1 MRLGL
6 RNEWLYWC
14 RLCARD
20 DAEIDL
26 HDDSQDEDF
35 VRTVSKCF
43 DVEMLLEEPELGS
56 MLCKTCHAMVS
67 QLISFSESVNKVQA
81 IFELLRHTEPHD
93 AINIAALRKEYGLP
107 VSCKLED
114 VYLENNFNIPHEDG
128 ESQIPLK
135 CSMARIR
142 AVDKIKKKL
151 HSNKKILNGIDASS
165 ISAQQSKYSR
175 GRPKGKAFPKP
186 FIESAFSGNVG
197 PKEELRGNM
206 HGGVRLFV
214 CDCCGKQL
222 KTFSSL
228 VEHKLVHTDAKPCIC
243 TTCNAGFKNKA
254 RLKVRKYIFLT
265 IPLPPTYCLCF
276 EKVHIQTHGE
286 PSFVC
291 KICGKKL
298 QTRAILNK
306 HKYVHTEER
315 RFKCDICYT
324 GCKNSTAMKIHLLGH
339 IGLRPYV
346 CEYCGKSFASNTNCR
361 SHKWKKH
368 SAEATLEDE
377 NKSSRVPVPTLE
389 ELRAM

>member
-6 RNEWLYWC
+6 GNEWLYWC

-20 DAEIDL
+20 DPEVDL

-56 MLCKTCHAMVS
+56 MLCKTCHALVS

-93 AINIAALRKEYGLP
+93 SINIAALRQEYGLP

-114 VYLENNFNIPHEDG
+114 DYLENNLNIPQEDG

-135 CSMARIR
+135 CSIGRIR
-142 AVDKIKKKL
+142 PVDKFGNKL
-151 HSNKKILNGIDASS
+151 YSKKKILIGIDSS
-165 ISAQQSKYSR
+165 SSSAQQSKNPQ
-175 GRPKGKAFPKP
+175 GRPKEKTFPKHFVEP
-186 FIESAFSGNVG
+186 G
-197 PKEELRGNM
+197 PKEEFKDNI
-206 HGGVRLFV
+206 HGGLRLFV

-228 VEHKLVHTDAKPCIC
+228 VEHKLVHTDEKPCIC
-243 TTCNAGFKNKA
+243 TICNAGFKNKA
-254 RLKVRKYIFLT
+254 RL
-265 IPLPPTYCLCF
+265 
-276 EKVHIQTHGE
+276 KVHIQTHGE

-291 KICGKKL
+291 NICGKKL

-306 HKYVHTEER
+306 HKYVHIEER

-368 SAEATLEDE
+368 SAEAALEDE

-389 ELRAM
+389 ELRAITREIAKSKKA